1 MISLKNILMWI
12 TLSLKSG
19 KRNYTGSFRKKKR
32 VLNFVS
38 KKLYEPCVLFAITLE
53 SIL

>member
-1 MISLKNILMWI
+1 MISLKNIFMWI

-19 KRNYTGSFRKKKR
+19 KRNYTGSFRKKKG
-32 VLNFVS
+32 LEFCF